1 MHGTLGEGCVATYIL
16 RCAMSTWADIN
27 YRGFWDVPRI
37 FFVRHDG
44 RLYLFDCAFDDEV
57 EDYPE
62 TYAVY
67 EMPELTD
74 ADYAGSWVHLADNAV
89 RRLGEVPLDQ
99 VQFDPT
105 KRRQINTAIFAALT
119 PRPEKTPG

>member
-1 MHGTLGEGCVATYIL
+1 
-16 RCAMSTWADIN
+16 MSAWADIN
-27 YRGFWDVPRI
+27 YHDFWDQPRI

-44 RLYLFDCAFDDEV
+44 RLYLFDCAFDDET

-67 EMPELTD
+67 EMPELTE
-74 ADYAGSWVHLADNAV
+74 ADYAGSWAHLAERAV
-89 RRLGEVPLDQ
+89 RRLAVISLDD

-105 KRRQINTAIFAALT
+105 KRRQIDTAVIDALM
-119 PRPEKTPG
+119 PRPAQLPR